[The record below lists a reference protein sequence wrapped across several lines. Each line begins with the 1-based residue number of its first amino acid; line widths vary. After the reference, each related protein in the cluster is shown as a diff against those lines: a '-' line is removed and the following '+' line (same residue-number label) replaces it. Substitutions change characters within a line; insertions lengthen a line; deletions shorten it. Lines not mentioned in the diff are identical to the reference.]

1 MLNLDISY
9 LVVKSDLCSIEI
21 KLLEIINSKNLI
33 TMEVG
38 LFDIGLVEVGERWPK
53 LQKEYRYLNTTKR
66 IRQL

>member
-1 MLNLDISY
+1 
-9 LVVKSDLCSIEI
+9 
-21 KLLEIINSKNLI
+21 
-33 TMEVG
+33 MEVG

>member
-53 LQKEYRYLNTTKR
+53 LQKEYRYLNATKR

>member
-21 KLLEIINSKNLI
+21 KLLEIINSKNVI

-53 LQKEYRYLNTTKR
+53 LQKRK
-66 IRQL
+66 

>member
-21 KLLEIINSKNLI
+21 KLLETINSKNVI

-53 LQKEYRYLNTTKR
+53 LQKRK
-66 IRQL
+66 

>member
-53 LQKEYRYLNTTKR
+53 LQKEYRYLNATKR
-66 IRQL
+66 IKQL